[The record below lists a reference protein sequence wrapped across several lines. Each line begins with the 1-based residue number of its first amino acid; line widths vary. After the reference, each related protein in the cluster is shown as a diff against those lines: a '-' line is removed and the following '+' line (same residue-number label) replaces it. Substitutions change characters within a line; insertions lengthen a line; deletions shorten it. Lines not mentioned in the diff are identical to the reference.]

1 MEGGLPQALSSVL
14 TSLGRTRRLSPKL
27 DRRLLCSGEKS
38 TECIA
43 PAAALIGWGR
53 LVSGCHQ
60 YIVLGTD
67 TAELLYFF
75 ARTAYRVTLE
85 AGLPVPWGPS
95 PLEYLYT
102 WDPALAA
109 LVLATHGLA
118 FPWGWKGLQL
128 GLLGWYSG
136 QKIQSYLFGMSCS
149 GGRNGVWLV
158 NSRLG
163 VEGARYHF
171 CETV

>member
-1 MEGGLPQALSSVL
+1 M
-14 TSLGRTRRLSPKL
+14 
-27 DRRLLCSGEKS
+27 
-38 TECIA
+38 
-43 PAAALIGWGR
+43 
-53 LVSGCHQ
+53 
-60 YIVLGTD
+60 GTPCP
-67 TAELLYFF
+67 LK
-75 ARTAYRVTLE
+75 YR
-85 AGLPVPWGPS
+85 
-95 PLEYLYT
+95 YT

-118 FPWGWKGLQL
+118 FPWGWKSLQL

-163 VEGARYHF
+163 VEGVSRLTEVPPTNVPAQLTAGLWAGLLLVSASDFLSHGPPLDPESPGVHGGGNAVPASQLGWPQELFRDV
-171 CETV
+171 ESGVVTA

>member
-136 QKIQSYLFGMSCS
+136 QKIQSYLFGM
-149 GGRNGVWLV
+149 L
-158 NSRLG
+158 L
-163 VEGARYHF
+163 
-171 CETV
+171 